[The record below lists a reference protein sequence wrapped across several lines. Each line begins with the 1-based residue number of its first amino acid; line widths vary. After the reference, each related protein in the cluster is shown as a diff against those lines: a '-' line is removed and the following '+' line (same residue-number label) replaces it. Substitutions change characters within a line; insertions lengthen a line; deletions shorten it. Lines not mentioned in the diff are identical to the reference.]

1 MNNRRACIDCDFFE
15 EDNNF
20 CRLNPPIP
28 INTTDRE
35 GRKCITSV
43 YPVIKRPESDWC
55 SYFEDKATE

>member
-1 MNNRRACIDCDFFE
+1 MNCKTCIDCCYFE
-15 EDNNF
+15 EGNKF

-55 SYFEDKATE
+55 SYYDEGE